1 MNDTGV
7 RRTEALA
14 DPSAEGDVNLS
25 PLRRAFEHEHIHDV
39 HVPEWIAWTPLILAI
54 VAFGLFPN
62 LIFSITDGAA
72 THLTRAFG

>member
-1 MNDTGV
+1 M
-7 RRTEALA
+7 RRSNRLVLLV
-14 DPSAEGDVNLS
+14 GI
-25 PLRRAFEHEHIHDV
+25 F
-39 HVPEWIAWTPLILAI
+39 LAI